1 MKGSALA
8 QWLTPVSA
16 LPPVPG
22 ECLLLAERVAAL
34 LQLLVA
40 PVSRPRPRAG
50 PAPRGEEERPQQE
63 AAQQQGP
70 PEQVGG
76 VEGEVVRAAAGED
89 GPLLPRLLL
98 LPPAAEA
105 AGPHTRHWTQVR
117 NNQQSTLAN

>member
-8 QWLTPVSA
+8 QWLTPVCA

-22 ECLLLAERVAAL
+22 EGLLLAERVAAL

-40 PVSRPRPRAG
+40 PVARPRPRAG

-76 VEGEVVRAAAGED
+76 VEGEVVRAA
-89 GPLLPRLLL
+89 
-98 LPPAAEA
+98 
-105 AGPHTRHWTQVR
+105 
-117 NNQQSTLAN
+117 